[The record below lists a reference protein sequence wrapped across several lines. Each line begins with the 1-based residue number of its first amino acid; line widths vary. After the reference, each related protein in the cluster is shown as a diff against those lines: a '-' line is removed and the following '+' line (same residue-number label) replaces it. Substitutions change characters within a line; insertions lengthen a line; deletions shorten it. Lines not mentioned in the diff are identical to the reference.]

1 MPKDKPLKSA
11 FDLAMERLR
20 AKDREQGVPEPK
32 PLTAGQK
39 KKIANLRKEARAKLA
54 EVEIMHQKNL
64 ASEPGDP
71 EKIKELEEHLEID
84 HRRIESALASAIA
97 KVKKKD

>member
-1 MPKDKPLKSA
+1 MPKEPPLKSA
-11 FDLAMERLR
+11 LDIAMERLR
-20 AKDREQGVPEPK
+20 TKDREQGVPEPK
-32 PLTAGQK
+32 QLTDAQK
-39 KKIANLRKEARAKLA
+39 KKIAKLRKEAQAKLA

-84 HRRIESALASAIA
+84 RRRIESALASAIA
-97 KVKKKD
+97 KVKAQN